1 MARICIDARPAAI
14 ARGTGIGNYTY
25 QLLYFLSKLDSEH
38 EYYLL
43 WPDDEI
49 KPLPLPPHFFFQPMT
64 RNRREEAIELPQ
76 WLENEKIDLYHAPD
90 NGLHAFTAGSCPLVV
105 TIHDLIPF
113 VMPETVRRGYRR
125 NFLEKVPEVAQQAC
139 HILTVSE
146 TAKRDIHTILAVP
159 EERIQVIYPAP
170 EAVFVPGNPERARY
184 RLQIKYG
191 ITSPYI
197 LYTGGLNP
205 RKNVVELIYAFTK
218 ARKYWDRELLLVIP
232 GDLSSVGKDLPGLCK
247 ALVVDEA
254 VIFPGF
260 VPMEDIVTLYQ
271 GAELFAYPS
280 LYEGFGLPPLEAMAS
295 GIPVIT
301 SPVPSVT
308 ELAVE
313 AALIFNPEDTT
324 SLVHQLD
331 RGLQDT
337 KLRQMMSHRGQ
348 MAVAPL
354 SWENAARQT
363 LAVYCRILVGESNKK
378 QMAGELF
385 ENRPPFSSL
394 EKETNRV

>member
-1 MARICIDARPAAI
+1 MARICIDARPAAM

-25 QLLYFLSKLDSEH
+25 QLVYFLSRLDNQH
-38 EYYLL
+38 QYYLL
-43 WPDDEI
+43 WPDDGVE
-49 KPLPLPPHFFFQPMT
+49 PMPLPPHFYFQPMT
-64 RNRREEAIELPQ
+64 RNRREEAVELPR

-90 NGLHAFTAGSCPLVV
+90 NGLHAFVTDSCPLIV

-113 VMPETVRRGYRR
+113 VMPETVRRGYRH
-125 NFLEKVPEVAQQAC
+125 NFLEKVPEVAHKAC

-146 TAKRDIHTILAVP
+146 AAKRDIHTVLAVP

-170 EAVFVPGNPERARY
+170 ETVFVPGNPEQARC
-184 RLQIKYG
+184 RLHVKYG

-218 ARKYWDRELLLVIP
+218 ARKYWSRELLLVIL
-232 GDLSSVGKDLPGLCK
+232 GDVSSVGVDLPGLCK
-247 ALVVDEA
+247 ALVMDKA

-260 VPMEDIVTLYQ
+260 VPMEDIVTFYQ

-301 SPVPSVT
+301 SPVPSIT
-308 ELAVE
+308 ELSID

-324 SLVHQLD
+324 SLVHQLN

-337 KLRQMMSHRGQ
+337 RLRQMMSQRGQ
-348 MAVAPL
+348 IAVASL
-354 SWENAARQT
+354 SWENTARQT
-363 LAVYCRILVGESNKK
+363 LAAYYKILVDSNKK
-378 QMAGELF
+378 LDS
-385 ENRPPFSSL
+385 R
-394 EKETNRV
+394 